1 MKLIILKDQISI
13 EETEKNMYFF
23 LLYLIIIE
31 ETFLNMDEDLP
42 KIKAIKAFTIIILT
56 SMPLDSFW
64 CYY

>member
-1 MKLIILKDQISI
+1 
-13 EETEKNMYFF
+13 MYFF
-23 LLYLIIIE
+23 LLYINNYR